1 MNDKKKASPL
11 DPASVLGEHDDR
23 VFGLIDNPDVDVPEL
38 MSKLADLDVHPDM
51 VHVYQGE
58 TGLQQL
64 SPGFDGAD
72 GGVGVGGGGGV
83 LSGIKRAIQSLG
95 EEGRYVDRIQEELK
109 AGHGL
114 VTVSVA
120 ESNRSRVIAAMKE
133 QGAHHMYRYGKL
145 TIIDL

>member
-1 MNDKKKASPL
+1 MNEKKKASPL
-11 DPASVLGEHDDR
+11 DPAAVLGEHDDR
-23 VFGLIDNPDVDVPEL
+23 VFGLIDNPEVDVPEL

-51 VHVYQGE
+51 VHVYQGQQ
-58 TGLQQL
+58 GLEQL

-72 GGVGVGGGGGV
+72 GGGGVGGGGGV

-95 EEGRYVDRIQEELK
+95 EEGRYVERIQEELK

-114 VTVSVA
+114 VTVSVG
-120 ESNRSRVIAAMKE
+120 EDNRSAVIAAMKA

>member
-1 MNDKKKASPL
+1 MSENKKESPL
-11 DPASVLGEHDDR
+11 DPASVLGDHDDR

-38 MSKLADLDVHPDM
+38 MSKLADLDVEPAM
-51 VHVYQGE
+51 VHVYQGQS
-58 TGLQQL
+58 GLQKL

-72 GGVGVGGGGGV
+72 GGGGVGGGGGV
-83 LSGIKRAIQSLG
+83 LQGIKRAIQSLG
-95 EEGRYVDRIQEELK
+95 EEGRYVERIQEELK

-114 VTVSVA
+114 VTVSVD
-120 ESNRSRVIAAMKE
+120 ENNRSGVIAAMKE

>member
-1 MNDKKKASPL
+1 MSEQKKTSPL
-11 DPASVLGEHDDR
+11 DPAAVLGEHDDR
-23 VFGLIDNPDVDVPEL
+23 VFGIIDHPDVDVPEL
-38 MSKLADLDVHPDM
+38 MSKLADLDVDPDM

-95 EEGRYVDRIQEELK
+95 EEGRYVDRIREELK

-114 VTVSVA
+114 ITVSVD
-120 ESNRSRVIAAMKE
+120 ENNRSLVIAAMKQ